1 MHKIG
6 VRELRRDA
14 SAVLRRVAAGETFQ
28 VTDRGRPVALMVK
41 ALPDGLDRLEAEGMI
56 RRGSGDLL
64 DIIPIK
70 PKPGVALPSVLVSQG
85 REE

>member
-1 MHKIG
+1 
-6 VRELRRDA
+6 
-14 SAVLRRVAAGETFQ
+14 
-28 VTDRGRPVALMVK
+28 MVK